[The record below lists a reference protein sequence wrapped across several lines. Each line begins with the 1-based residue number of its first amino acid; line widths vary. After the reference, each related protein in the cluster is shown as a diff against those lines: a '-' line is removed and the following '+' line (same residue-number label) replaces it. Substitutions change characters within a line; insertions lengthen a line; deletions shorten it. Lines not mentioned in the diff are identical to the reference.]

1 MLPRTPGAGLRGTAG
16 KREAKRHNKPTL
28 RLGMPALA
36 IFAEHQA
43 IGDLGT
49 SVASAEF
56 AKTPFQ

>member
-1 MLPRTPGAGLRGTAG
+1 MLPRAPGAELRGTSG

-43 IGDLGT
+43 IGYPGT
-49 SVASAEF
+49 SLASAQF